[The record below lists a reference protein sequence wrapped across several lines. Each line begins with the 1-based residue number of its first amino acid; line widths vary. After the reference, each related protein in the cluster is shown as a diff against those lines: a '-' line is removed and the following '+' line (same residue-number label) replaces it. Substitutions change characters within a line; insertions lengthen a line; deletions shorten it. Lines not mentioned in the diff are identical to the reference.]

1 MNRKQLLTS
10 LVAAGLLAPAIATA
24 DWTIYGRANIS
35 VDYLDNGADYSEPSL
50 VSNSSRLGF
59 KGEHEFRDQLVA
71 IFQIEQGIDFDADDD
86 LTLATRDTFAGLKGD
101 SWGMFRVG
109 EFDTPFKRARG
120 PANFFGD
127 QLGDMR
133 NLTKATGFA
142 SDNRFENGLHYR
154 TPSFGGLTWD
164 VHYSPQTGG
173 ASTSTTE
180 SGRPNE
186 AFSTS
191 LSLGM
196 GDFTGAL
203 AYETRENANADD
215 SSDGWRLASGYKI
228 TNAINVGALYQ
239 TADNFDGVKSDTY
252 GIGTQIRVAPDF
264 YLKGHVFQHDS
275 DIDQGDATLVALGL
289 EYRVDSNL
297 RFHGTIASVSN
308 DDAINRT
315 PYSDSRTADSTAAGV
330 NGETASGIS
339 IGMRYDF

>member
-1 MNRKQLLTS
+1 MNRKHLLTS
-10 LVAAGLLAPAIATA
+10 LIAAGLVVPALASA
-24 DWTIYGRANIS
+24 DWTVYGRANIS
-35 VDYLDNGADYSEPSL
+35 VDYLDNGASYSEPSL

-59 KGEHEFRDQLVA
+59 KGEHEFREQLIG
-71 IFQIEQGIDFDADDD
+71 IFQIEQGIDFDAGDD

-101 SWGMFRVG
+101 AWGMLRVG

-142 SDNRFENGLHYR
+142 SDNRFENGIHYR
-154 TPSFGGLTWD
+154 TPNFGGVVWD
-164 VHYSPQTGG
+164 IHYSPETGG
-173 ASTSTTE
+173 GRTTTE

-191 LSLGM
+191 LTLRM
-196 GDFTGAL
+196 GDLTGAL
-203 AYETRENANADD
+203 AYETLEDGAKDD
-215 SSDGWRLASGYKI
+215 SSDGWRLAGGYKI
-228 TNAINVGALYQ
+228 TDAINVGALYQ
-239 TADNFDGVKSDTY
+239 SADNFDGVESDTY
-252 GIGTQIRVAPDF
+252 GIGTQVRVAPDF

-275 DIDQGDATLVALGL
+275 DMDQGDAALLALGL
-289 EYRVDSNL
+289 EYHVDSNL

-308 DDAINRT
+308 DDAVART
-315 PYSDSRTADSTAAGV
+315 PYSDSRTVDSTAAGV

-339 IGMRYDF
+339 VGMRYDF